1 MKAATMNAP
10 ATTPL
15 VFDPLKFWASTAS
28 VAARSQKLIQELMSQ
43 APEPALLGMAEFQA
57 IGAAFAELTAKLISD
72 PMTIAMTTTSGH

>member
-1 MKAATMNAP
+1 MNAP

-28 VAARSQKLIQELMSQ
+28 VAARSQKLIQEFMSQ

-57 IGAAFAELTAKLISD
+57 IGAAFMELTAKLISD
-72 PMTIAMTTTSGH
+72 PMTIAP